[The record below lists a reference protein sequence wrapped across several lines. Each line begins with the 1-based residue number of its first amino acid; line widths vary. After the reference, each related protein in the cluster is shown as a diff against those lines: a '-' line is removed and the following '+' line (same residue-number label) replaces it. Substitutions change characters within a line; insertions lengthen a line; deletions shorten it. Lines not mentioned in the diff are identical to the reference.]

1 MKKILSLVLVVTV
14 IASMLAVFSLH
25 TSAADNKTLTI
36 TCRGETLAELPV
48 GSEFIFRVGINSGG
62 YTVNAAD
69 GEVRYDSNY
78 VQVVEYGTTRSN
90 GEINMDAYSF
100 PASIR
105 NSSLASTYTVAKNQ
119 ILYNFVKLNKGGVGT
134 FSDVN
139 AHYFKVRFKAI
150 APGTTEVK
158 HYFHDLVHSEGKDNL
173 RLIHNSKPNDKLDPI
188 PYSVET
194 AEPAAGYVGDAD
206 GDWQLTVMDATF
218 IQYLSAG
225 RDSTYNLISADVNG
239 DGEVNLRDA
248 LNLLRYRAKMD
259 YDGNVG
265 EWIFLSEQ

>member
-1 MKKILSLVLVVTV
+1 MKKILSLVLIVTV

-25 TSAADNKTLTI
+25 TSAADSKTLTI
-36 TCRGETLAELPV
+36 TCRGETLAEVPV

-62 YTVNAAD
+62 YTVNSAD

-78 VQVVEYGTTRSN
+78 VQVVEHGTTRSN
-90 GEINMDAYSF
+90 GQVDMNAYSF
-100 PASIR
+100 PTSIL
-105 NSSLASTYTVAKNQ
+105 NTSLMSNFTETKNQ
-119 ILYNFVKLNKGGVGT
+119 ILYNFVKFYNGIGVY
-134 FSDVN
+134 SDVN

-158 HYFHDLVHSEGKDNL
+158 HYFHALYHIEGKENL
-173 RLIHNSKPNDKLDPI
+173 RLIYNTKPNDKLDPI

-225 RDSTYNLISADVNG
+225 RDSTYNPVSADVNG

-248 LNLLRYRAKMD
+248 LNLLRYRAKMN
-259 YDGNVG
+259 YDGKVG